1 MKLFFTPKKIFIL
14 LLSVLFFS
22 VMARSILAIEK
33 ITGAPA
39 GYTNAPG
46 DLGNCTS
53 CHDGILNSG
62 PGILTIDVGGGQT
75 EYIPG
80 QTYLITITIVQSTI
94 SRFGFEIVAL
104 KDSDH

>member
-1 MKLFFTPKKIFIL
+1 MKLFFTPKKIFLIL
-14 LLSVLFFS
+14 LLVSFCT

-80 QTYLITITIVQSTI
+80 QTYLITITIVQSPL

-104 KDSDH
+104 NASEP